1 MPLIVSAELSA
12 PVVVVVVPDE
22 GRVVIFVD
30 PCAPVRL
37 AADTV
42 ARVRAILHGAFRE
55 PDRAAVRKR
64 LAETIGPA
72 YALG

>member
-1 MPLIVSAELSA
+1 MPLVVSAELPI
-12 PVVVVVVPDE
+12 PVVVIVVPDE

-30 PCAPVRL
+30 PHVSAWL

-42 ARVRAILHGAFRE
+42 ARVRAILHGVFRE
-55 PDRAAVRKR
+55 PSRVAVRKR